1 MKHPTFPVCMA
12 DEVNTSCFLKEKN
25 LQIFKVSTRH
35 ISKINGKLMVV
46 KAPFLQVTPEGIC
59 VWVKP
64 VIIPRPLHP
73 RGREFSLES

>member
-1 MKHPTFPVCMA
+1 
-12 DEVNTSCFLKEKN
+12 
-25 LQIFKVSTRH
+25 
-35 ISKINGKLMVV
+35 MVV

-73 RGREFSLES
+73 QGRQFSLESRICEENSSLIVIYGMPEPNKGFQCRTR